1 MRLYYEV
8 KMNHDVQRRAD
19 TRRIQN
25 PRLSVYHELSEVQ
38 LGANLLTC
46 HMQLQIRISRIRDPR
61 GHVIL
66 NQQSPPQTMY
76 FS

>member
-8 KMNHDVQRRAD
+8 KMNNDVQRRAD

-25 PRLSVYHELSEVQ
+25 PRHSVYHELSEVQ

-46 HMQLQIRISRIRDPR
+46 HMQIRISRIRDPR
-61 GHVIL
+61 GDVIL